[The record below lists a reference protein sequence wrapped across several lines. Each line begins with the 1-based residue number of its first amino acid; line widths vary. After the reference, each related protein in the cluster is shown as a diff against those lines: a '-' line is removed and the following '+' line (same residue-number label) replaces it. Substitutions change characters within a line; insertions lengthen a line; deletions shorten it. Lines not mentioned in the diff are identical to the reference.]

1 MANKISETARKL
13 IIDELLLIGNVTGKF
28 EVCEFVKRVFPKVV
42 NMKSTDYRYSTAE
55 QDIWQHMDRNDD
67 WSFEYL
73 FNTYLNLAKVSD
85 EDFIHFLEQY
95 VHPLVQRFQW
105 DEDCEERI
113 DLHEKC
119 VAAINK
125 YLETCGFRLKEENKI
140 ADKRVYIVIPLV
152 SGVEGKVKNIIFA
165 ATQKPEIAFNDVLNN
180 DICITR
186 NEEHCLIYDKKIS
199 EKGLTWKQLVDWY
212 ATIENI
218 SPMEESYLIERLKNS
233 MDSEPEKMFFD
244 AYIEVVKEYGDFI
257 PALLPQVYLYYDP
270 LSVKVRGWKLFEHQ
284 KMDFLML
291 CSMSERIVVE
301 IDGSQ
306 HYAESISI
314 NGKKTNVALPKK
326 YGEMV
331 KAQREMTLY
340 GYEVYRFGGYEFC
353 DEHITNKIKQF
364 LIRLLQKHG
373 ILEDLT

>member
-42 NMKSTDYRYSTAE
+42 NMKSTDYRYLTAE

-85 EDFIHFLEQY
+85 KDFIHFLEQY

-105 DEDCEERI
+105 DEDCEEWI
-113 DLHEKC
+113 NLQEKC

-152 SGVEGKVKNIIFA
+152 SGVAGKVKNIIFA

-186 NEEHCLIYDKKIS
+186 NEEHCLIYDKKI
-199 EKGLTWKQLVDWY
+199 
-212 ATIENI
+212 
-218 SPMEESYLIERLKNS
+218 
-233 MDSEPEKMFFD
+233 
-244 AYIEVVKEYGDFI
+244 
-257 PALLPQVYLYYDP
+257 
-270 LSVKVRGWKLFEHQ
+270 
-284 KMDFLML
+284 
-291 CSMSERIVVE
+291 
-301 IDGSQ
+301 
-306 HYAESISI
+306 
-314 NGKKTNVALPKK
+314 
-326 YGEMV
+326 
-331 KAQREMTLY
+331 
-340 GYEVYRFGGYEFC
+340 
-353 DEHITNKIKQF
+353 
-364 LIRLLQKHG
+364 
-373 ILEDLT
+373 

>member
-113 DLHEKC
+113 DLQEKC

-291 CSMSERIVVE
+291 CSMSERIV
-301 IDGSQ
+301 
-306 HYAESISI
+306 A
-314 NGKKTNVALPKK
+314 KTWNPR
-326 YGEMV
+326 G
-331 KAQREMTLY
+331 
-340 GYEVYRFGGYEFC
+340 FNI
-353 DEHITNKIKQF
+353 EHIEVKEGRDGLDDYYARYNK
-364 LIRLLQKHG
+364 
-373 ILEDLT
+373 